1 MADMEYENENDRF
14 EDPQYRRRSAS
25 PQDANRSA
33 RNRSASPNGR
43 TDRTEGADTRMKNTD
58 DEEGAQNTGTNL
70 FVTGIHPRLS
80 EADVIRLFE
89 KYGEVENCSIML
101 DPHTKESRGFGFVN
115 MATPEQAEAARE
127 GLQGEVIDGRTLSIE
142 KARRSRP
149 RTPTPGKYFGP
160 PKRVA
165 AADTTAM
172 MTVVVDT
179 AVVTA
184 AVMTMATAAL
194 ATILTVTVAV
204 VVITVMTTATEV
216 LTVTLHQVEM
226 IGMETAAIAVTEVI
240 GVTVTVTGEIAEV
253 TAVVEDITTEMMLEH
268 SLLLVTQIP
277 LLIVS
282 LMSLLGVELTITVGT
297 IDPAPAR

>member
-1 MADMEYENENDRF
+1 
-14 EDPQYRRRSAS
+14 
-25 PQDANRSA
+25 
-33 RNRSASPNGR
+33 
-43 TDRTEGADTRMKNTD
+43 MKNTD

-160 PKRVA
+160 PKRGTSLSHTREVALWQKCAKNEYQNFVDTVA

-184 AVMTMATAAL
+184 AVMMMATAAL
-194 ATILTVTVAV
+194 ATILIVTVAV

-226 IGMETAAIAVTEVI
+226 IGTETAAIAVTEVI

-253 TAVVEDITTEMMLEH
+253 TAVVEDITTEMMLAH